1 MPLVWEKCTWLSP
14 ISLELETVAKKKKK
28 KNWETESCEPSRDNS
43 RLIFQKL

>member
-28 KNWETESCEPSRDNS
+28 K
-43 RLIFQKL
+43 IGKLRVVNQVVTILG